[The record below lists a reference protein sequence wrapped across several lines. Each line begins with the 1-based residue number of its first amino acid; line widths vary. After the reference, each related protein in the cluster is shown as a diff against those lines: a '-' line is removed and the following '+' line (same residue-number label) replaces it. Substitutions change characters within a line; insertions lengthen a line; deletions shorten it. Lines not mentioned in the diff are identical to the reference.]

1 MMNKSIWTIT
11 NPDHGSN
18 HSIGADPNS
27 LIVCTEHNIFIPYSS
42 PTEILVN
49 KNGFE

>member
-1 MMNKSIWTIT
+1 MMNKSIWTTT

-18 HSIGADPNS
+18 HSNGADPNS
-27 LIVCTEHNIFIPYSS
+27 LIVCTEHNKFTPYSS
-42 PTEILVN
+42 PTEILMN